1 MRKYV
6 LRFVVAAALFVA
18 LLLPLSPGAHGAD
31 LGTERSVFEFLTTEL
46 GLNSAAACGVL
57 ANIEAESN
65 FILTSYGDGGTS
77 YGLCQWH
84 DGRFDALQS
93 FCLLQG
99 YDYWSLEGQLNYL
112 AYELR
117 TRYQSTYAA
126 LRRVA
131 NTSDGAYEAGYAWCV
146 NFEVPANREEKGVI
160 RGRTA
165 QFKYWLRYGDSSSDF
180 SASVGIT
187 SNGYNSS
194 LSDWPDTSSSFYWEA
209 EENQAEPTAPISTPS
224 SASQVPAPP
233 GKPKR
238 LLSPPAGFLNCG
250 MSPIICPAL
259 SLALRP
265 PLQNSLA
272 LPWRACSSAPESPPN
287 ATACPSLK
295 RKNLNPANDLQINCL
310 LGSAALA
317 ADPDSIERQGIQPWM
332 NKRNPLKRSRTK
344 RRSRTRSPM
353 SPGPN
358 GKLLRPGFF

>member
-1 MRKYV
+1 MMRKYV

-224 SASQVPAPP
+224 SASQVPASSLSEYMS
-233 GKPKR
+233 GKCAPRANALQR
-238 LLSPPAGFLNCG
+238 LADALQTTPEDLCSPA
-250 MSPIICPAL
+250 
-259 SLALRP
+259 
-265 PLQNSLA
+265 
-272 LPWRACSSAPESPPN
+272 
-287 ATACPSLK
+287 
-295 RKNLNPANDLQINCL
+295 
-310 LGSAALA
+310 
-317 ADPDSIERQGIQPWM
+317 
-332 NKRNPLKRSRTK
+332 KRSRWRISVKEAAACMDVPPSFIK
-344 RRSRTRSPM
+344 RGLQTGALSIGSAVLCKERYRYFISPERLRAEV
-353 SPGPN
+353 GPERFAQFWE
-358 GKLLRPGFF
+358 GGV

>member
-146 NFEVPANREEKGVI
+146 NFEVQPT
-160 RGRTA
+160 GR
-165 QFKYWLRYGDSSSDF
+165 KKESSG
-180 SASVGIT
+180 AV
-187 SNGYNSS
+187 
-194 LSDWPDTSSSFYWEA
+194 
-209 EENQAEPTAPISTPS
+209 
-224 SASQVPAPP
+224 
-233 GKPKR
+233 
-238 LLSPPAGFLNCG
+238 
-250 MSPIICPAL
+250 
-259 SLALRP
+259 
-265 PLQNSLA
+265 
-272 LPWRACSSAPESPPN
+272 PPN
-287 ATACPSLK
+287 SNTGSVTAT
-295 RKNLNPANDLQINCL
+295 PAVTLV
-310 LGSAALA
+310 
-317 ADPDSIERQGIQPWM
+317 
-332 NKRNPLKRSRTK
+332 PL
-344 RRSRTRSPM
+344 
-353 SPGPN
+353 
-358 GKLLRPGFF
+358 

>member
-1 MRKYV
+1 MSWPQPCSW
-6 LRFVVAAALFVA
+6 RFCS
-18 LLLPLSPGAHGAD
+18 PLSPGGPWGRPGDRAQRLRILNNRAGPQFRRC
-31 LGTERSVFEFLTTEL
+31 LRRS
-46 GLNSAAACGVL
+46 GQHRGR
-57 ANIEAESN
+57 IN

-224 SASQVPAPP
+224 SASQVPAPEEHGVEP
-233 GKPKR
+233 AAGSTGQAEAPAKPTR
-238 LLSPPAGFLNCG
+238 RIPQLRYV
-250 MSPIICPAL
+250 PIICPAL

-272 LPWRACSSAPESPPN
+272 LPGVPVPLRRRARQTLRRAP
-287 ATACPSLK
+287 A
-295 RKNLNPANDLQINCL
+295 
-310 LGSAALA
+310 
-317 ADPDSIERQGIQPWM
+317 
-332 NKRNPLKRSRTK
+332 
-344 RRSRTRSPM
+344 
-353 SPGPN
+353 
-358 GKLLRPGFF
+358 

>member
-165 QFKYWLRYGDSSSDF
+165 QFKYWLRYGDS
-180 SASVGIT
+180 AVT
-187 SNGYNSS
+187 
-194 LSDWPDTSSSFYWEA
+194 L
-209 EENQAEPTAPISTPS
+209 
-224 SASQVPAPP
+224 VP
-233 GKPKR
+233 
-238 LLSPPAGFLNCG
+238 L
-250 MSPIICPAL
+250 
-259 SLALRP
+259 
-265 PLQNSLA
+265 
-272 LPWRACSSAPESPPN
+272 
-287 ATACPSLK
+287 
-295 RKNLNPANDLQINCL
+295 
-310 LGSAALA
+310 
-317 ADPDSIERQGIQPWM
+317 
-332 NKRNPLKRSRTK
+332 
-344 RRSRTRSPM
+344 
-353 SPGPN
+353 
-358 GKLLRPGFF
+358 

>member
-187 SNGYNSS
+187 SNGYNSP
-194 LSDWPDTSSSFYWEA
+194 LWDWPDTSTRFSWEA
-209 EENQAEPTAPISTPS
+209 EENRAGPTAPISTPS
-224 SASQVPAPP
+224 SASQVPAPEEHGVEPAAGSTGQAEASAKPTRRIPQLRYVPHHMP
-233 GKPKR
+233 G
-238 LLSPPAGFLNCG
+238 SF
-250 MSPIICPAL
+250 S
-259 SLALRP
+259 
-265 PLQNSLA
+265 
-272 LPWRACSSAPESPPN
+272 
-287 ATACPSLK
+287 
-295 RKNLNPANDLQINCL
+295 
-310 LGSAALA
+310 GSAASPAEQPGSPLA
-317 ADPDSIERQGIQPWM
+317 CLFLCAGEPAKRYGVPQPEEEE
-332 NKRNPLKRSRTK
+332 PE
-344 RRSRTRSPM
+344 PCE
-353 SPGPN
+353 
-358 GKLLRPGFF
+358 